1 MWGRLY
7 YADFNSTLCKKL
19 LLAVIFQMDLDVRR
33 KMSQK
38 IVLIFVTL
46 LSLSDTLIH
55 IQYTFFELTNMVCC
69 GLTGK
74 QKIGDGRA
82 EKVCQKWKKK
92 IIGYNAFS
100 VLCEGGIHCSYL
112 VCGNPPKCNFYMA
125 KKMQWI
131 GKLLLEL
138 LLAAKNVIFR
148 SVSELRLHSRI
159 LLGLT
164 APSAPRT
171 HTF

>member
-1 MWGRLY
+1 VRGRLY
-7 YADFNSTLCKKL
+7 YTDFNSVLCKKL

-82 EKVCQKWKKK
+82 EKVCQK
-92 IIGYNAFS
+92 
-100 VLCEGGIHCSYL
+100 
-112 VCGNPPKCNFYMA
+112 
-125 KKMQWI
+125 
-131 GKLLLEL
+131 
-138 LLAAKNVIFR
+138 
-148 SVSELRLHSRI
+148 
-159 LLGLT
+159 
-164 APSAPRT
+164 
-171 HTF
+171 